1 MATNIQV
8 NNMDLLGIFG
18 AKGTHTAAA
27 TGIESNS
34 TDLNQLLLA
43 LADGTQLSGPIG
55 VAATATNT
63 DLYLIFGAPAT
74 SLPINGGAY
83 NAAVSG
89 GTVADN
95 IGLQFNLP
103 TSSTWNLTVI
113 GNTGTGTPS
122 PSIGTSYASGS
133 VPSGAV
139 SVQYALTYQ
148 AATGDTGPSSVVN
161 DASSFTT
168 LAANVLCSISLGG
181 HSTGGQQSTYVL
193 VVEFKNS
200 GGTVISTSTCTL
212 ILKQHP

>member
-27 TGIESNS
+27 TDIESNG

-43 LADGTQLSGPIG
+43 LADGIQLSGPIG
-55 VAATATNT
+55 VESNNT

-74 SLPINGGAY
+74 SLPINGGTY

-89 GTVADN
+89 GTSADN

-139 SVQYALTYQ
+139 SVQYSLTYR

-181 HSTGGQQSTYVL
+181 HNSGGQQSTYVL